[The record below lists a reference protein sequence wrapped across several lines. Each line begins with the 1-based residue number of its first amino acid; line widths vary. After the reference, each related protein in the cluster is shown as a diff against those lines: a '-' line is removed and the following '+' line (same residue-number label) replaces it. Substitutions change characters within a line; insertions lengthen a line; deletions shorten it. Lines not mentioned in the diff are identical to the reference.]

1 MSSILKIFG
10 SNALRTVL
18 LDGLPAFERANGVTT
33 TVEFGATNHTLAA
46 MRGGAT
52 ADVVIA
58 TAGALDELTAEGKIM
73 PGTRTDLASAG
84 IGACVPAG
92 APRPDIST
100 VDALKRTLLAAKSVS
115 YSKSGQSGLHMAK
128 VIAQLGIA
136 DIVNAKAKI
145 NATGLVGEVVLR
157 GEVELGFQQ
166 ASEILAVK
174 GVDLIGL
181 LPDAVQRNSLF
192 AAGIGAATQQRHVA
206 QALIQLLC
214 GEHAAR
220 VMRENGLIPVARPV
234 AR

>member
-1 MSSILKIFG
+1 MSHTFKIFG

-18 LDGLPAFERANGVTT
+18 LDCLPAFDRDNAVIT
-33 TVEFGATNHTLAA
+33 TVDFGSTNHTLEA
-46 MRGGAT
+46 MRSGAL

-58 TAGALDELTAEGKIM
+58 TASAIDELTREGKIIH
-73 PGTRTDLASAG
+73 GTRTELATAG
-84 IGACVPAG
+84 IGACVLAG

-115 YSKSGQSGLHMAK
+115 YSKAGQSGIHMAK

-145 NATGLVGEVVLR
+145 NSSGLVGEVVLR

-181 LPDAVQRNSLF
+181 LPEAVQLNSVF
-192 AAGIGAATQQRHVA
+192 AVGIGATTLNRKAA
-206 QALIQLLC
+206 QALIQQLC
-214 GEHAAR
+214 TAHAAR
-220 VMRENGLIPVARPV
+220 VMLENGLTPVTR
-234 AR
+234 